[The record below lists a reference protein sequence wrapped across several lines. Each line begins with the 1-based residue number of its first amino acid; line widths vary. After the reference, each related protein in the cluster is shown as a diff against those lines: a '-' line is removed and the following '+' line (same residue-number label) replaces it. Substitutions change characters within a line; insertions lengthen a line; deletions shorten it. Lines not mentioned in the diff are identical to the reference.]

1 MVVGFALIAETLIK
15 MNDESGGQAAI
26 GIGMGMGLM
35 QWRLLRNYVASS
47 SKFFW
52 STVINFSL
60 AFILRDIVASLINS
74 TMVDSKITVEIT
86 IPFAVLFGAFLSGW
100 LQYRFVFKGIMD
112 KAGFWILYSVIGWL
126 LATLITMST
135 TFINI
140 KFGEHFPKV
149 LVVFFALS
157 CLSLGGPI
165 LGLITG
171 QFIVPRI
178 KSIRET

>member
-1 MVVGFALIAETLIK
+1 MKVNYHNHKEILAWL
-15 MNDESGGQAAI
+15 NDNIQENAYPDLQRHSG
-26 GIGMGMGLM
+26 
-35 QWRLLRNYVASS
+35 
-47 SKFFW
+47 
-52 STVINFSL
+52 STVARYIEWRSL
-60 AFILRDIVASLINS
+60 DNESWILRINGIPP
-74 TMVDSKITVEIT
+74 KITVEIT